1 MLEVPHVD
9 FIGPCGV
16 VVLLCFIAAW
26 TCVVVSVMLVVCSLS
41 VFLSMC
47 LLVFFFTVLVNFF
60 LYVNDMCYRM

>member
-9 FIGPCGV
+9 FIRPCSV

-41 VFLSMC
+41 VSYLCVC
-47 LLVFFFTVLVNFF
+47 LFCVF
-60 LYVNDMCYRM
+60 YV